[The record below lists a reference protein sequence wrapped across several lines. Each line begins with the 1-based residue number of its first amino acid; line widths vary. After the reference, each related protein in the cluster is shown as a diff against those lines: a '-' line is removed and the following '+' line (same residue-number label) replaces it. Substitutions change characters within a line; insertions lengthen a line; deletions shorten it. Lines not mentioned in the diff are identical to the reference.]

1 MGSVILMS
9 ILAGVVGTTLG
20 ALVPVIF
27 KIKSDN
33 VIGCLMGVSAAFMTA
48 VVVFDLI
55 PESVTAIGNWQ
66 AVVSLIAGVVLIAIL
81 DYIMQYAMRKK
92 ALKDGLNKD
101 DKDNKRRFNMMGL
114 VIVFVIGF
122 HNLPEG
128 MAIGS
133 MEVLDRGWKMSLL
146 IALHN
151 LPEGIAMATPLI
163 KSGESKLKAV
173 LLSLSSGIPTVL
185 GAVIGYAVGNVSPQ
199 LIGICL
205 ALAGGAMMYVVFN
218 EINRGA
224 YELCK
229 NKMLALCE
237 IISFIMGWLLISVLM
252 KG

>member
-9 ILAGVVGTTLG
+9 LLAGVVGTALG

-33 VIGCLMGVSAAFMTA
+33 VIGCLMGISAAFMTA

-55 PESVTAIGNWQ
+55 PESVASIGSWQ
-66 AVVSLIAGVVLIAIL
+66 AIVSLVCGVIVIAVLDFVL
-81 DYIMQYAMRKK
+81 QYIMRKK
-92 ALKDGLNKD
+92 AVSEGLNQDAKD
-101 DKDNKRRFNMMGL
+101 DKRRFNVMGII
-114 VIVFVIGF
+114 IVFVIGF

-133 MEVLDRGWKMSLL
+133 LEVLDKGWKMSLL

-151 LPEGIAMATPLI
+151 IPEGIAMATPLI
-163 KSGESKLKAV
+163 KSGESKLKTI

-185 GAVIGYAVGNVSPQ
+185 GAVIGYAMGNVSPQ

-205 ALAGGAMMYVVFN
+205 ALAGGAMMFVVFN

-229 NKMLALCE
+229 NKMLAFCE
-237 IISFIMGWLLISVLM
+237 IISFVVGWLLISVLM